1 MNERLKKLRKQ
12 MNMTQEEFSKR
23 IGIKRNTLANYEIG
37 RNEPIDAV
45 IFSICREFNVNE
57 AWLRTGDGEMF
68 ITMTR
73 DEELAKWAGKLV
85 SSGVEGEFMKKFVHI
100 LSKLDSRDWE
110 TLEKVVVSMAEENK
124 KEQEDKNKN

>member
-1 MNERLKKLRKQ
+1 
-12 MNMTQEEFSKR
+12 MTQEEFSRK

-68 ITMTR
+68 ITMSR

-124 KEQEDKNKN
+124 KDQEDKS